1 MCFSGKPTTVKKEEI
16 HLWDVKRI
24 LFGQAPPEFLL
35 EVFIRSLIT
44 YLATVF
50 IMRWLGKRMNGQLTI
65 IEFAVMVMMGA
76 ILAVPMQ
83 IPDRGILQGLI
94 ILTVTLGFLR
104 GINWLAFKNSKFEK
118 ILQDEVG
125 LLIKDGVIELK
136 ELERTKISRQQLY
149 EVLRSK
155 KIYQLG
161 KVKRF
166 YIEACGIFS
175 LYQEEGQK
183 AGLPIYPPDDDTV
196 LAEQSF
202 ATVNACCSCGAIQ
215 QKGKKE
221 CAVCGKEEWTKAIQ

>member
-1 MCFSGKPTTVKKEEI
+1 
-16 HLWDVKRI
+16 
-24 LFGQAPPEFLL
+24 
-35 EVFIRSLIT
+35 
-44 YLATVF
+44 
-50 IMRWLGKRMNGQLTI
+50 MNGQLTI

-94 ILTVTLGFLR
+94 ILTITLGFLR
-104 GINWLAFKNSKFEK
+104 GINLLAFKNSKFEK
-118 ILQDEVG
+118 VLQDEVG

-136 ELERTKISRQQLY
+136 ELQRTRISRQQLY

-175 LYQEEGQK
+175 LYTEEGRK
-183 AGLPIYPPDDDTV
+183 PGLPIFPPDDDNI
-196 LAEQSF
+196 LGDQSF
-202 ATVNACCSCGAIQ
+202 ANVNACCSCGAIQ
-215 QKGKKE
+215 HKGKNE
-221 CAVCGKEEWTKAIQ
+221 CITCGKEEWTKAVQ